1 MVLANKFTH
10 SFKKDD
16 NLKYHFILTAC
27 KVSKNDVG
35 TLYLPA
41 EHKNISSK
49 IYDSFGVEF
58 EIKTGGA
65 DLSGKSV
72 VNVEDSPIHQNCSIY
87 IDSAGADLLE
97 RIKKIESQHQQSF
110 QTFNVFLNI
119 NDEKA
124 VAAYEILKS
133 LGYFFAGFKP
143 LAGEYELM
151 IMHNPS
157 KVPIHFDSLLVIEHF
172 AFLKDYV
179 NQCYES
185 R

>member
-1 MVLANKFTH
+1 MNT
-10 SFKKDD
+10 
-16 NLKYHFILTAC
+16 I
-27 KVSKNDVG
+27 
-35 TLYLPA
+35 
-41 EHKNISSK
+41 SK

-58 EIKTGGA
+58 EIKTRGT

-72 VNVEDSPIHQNCSIY
+72 IEVENNPVHQNCSIY
-87 IDSAGADLLE
+87 IDNAGADLLE
-97 RIKKIESQHQQSF
+97 RIKEIESQHQQPF

-124 VAAYEILKS
+124 IAAYETLKS

-143 LAGEYELM
+143 LAGEHELM
-151 IMHNPS
+151 ILHNPS
-157 KVPIHFDSLLVIEHF
+157 KVPIHFDSLLAIEHF

-185 R
+185 RCKIED